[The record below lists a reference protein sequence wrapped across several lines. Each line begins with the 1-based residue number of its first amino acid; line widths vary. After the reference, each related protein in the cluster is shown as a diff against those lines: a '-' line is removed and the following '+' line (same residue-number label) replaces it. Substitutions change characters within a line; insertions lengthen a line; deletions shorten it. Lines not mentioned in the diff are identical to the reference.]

1 MYQPAHFIEPDAD
14 ALLAL
19 MKAHPL
25 ATLVRGGAELAA
37 DILPLAVDRVGDVW
51 RITGHVA
58 RANPLWREAD
68 GQPVLLLFQGP
79 QAYVSPNWY
88 PSKAQHGKAV
98 PTWNYTMAQAHGT
111 LRAIQDRDWLHA
123 LVTRLTERHEDGRAQ
138 PWHVSDA
145 PADFLDTMLQ
155 AIVGIEIEVTRVE
168 GKFKLS
174 QNRSADDRT
183 GVVLGL
189 EADASLA
196 LQPQADALAQAMQ
209 DVERRLRSGLS
220 GSPTPPSPVR

>member
-1 MYQPAHFIEPDAD
+1 MYQPAHFVEQDPE

-19 MKAHPL
+19 MTANPL
-25 ATLVRGGAELAA
+25 ATLIRGGAELAA
-37 DILPLAVDRVGDVW
+37 DILPLQVERAGTGW

-58 RANPLWREAD
+58 RANALWREAE

-88 PSKAQHGKAV
+88 PSKVPHGKAV
-98 PTWNYTMAQAHGT
+98 PTWNYAMVQVHGT
-111 LRAIQDRDWLHA
+111 LRAIQDPEWLRA
-123 LVTRLTERHEDGRAQ
+123 FVTRLTERHEGGRAA
-138 PWHVSDA
+138 PWHVADA
-145 PADFLDTMLQ
+145 PADFLDTMLK

-174 QNRSADDRT
+174 QNRSAEDRT

-189 EADASLA
+189 EADASTQR
-196 LQPQADALAQAMQ
+196 QPEADALAQAMQ
-209 DVERRLRSGLS
+209 AAEARRRAAA
-220 GSPTPPSPVR
+220 PK

>member
-1 MYQPAHFIEPDAD
+1 MYAPAHFAEPDAG

-19 MKAHPL
+19 MRAHPL

-37 DILPLAVDRVGDVW
+37 DILPLEVERDGERWRVA
-51 RITGHVA
+51 GHVA
-58 RANPLWREAD
+58 RANPLWREAN

-88 PSKAQHGKAV
+88 PSKSQHGKAV
-98 PTWNYTMAQAHGT
+98 PTWNYTMVQVHGT
-111 LRAIQDRDWLHA
+111 LRAIEDPQWLRA
-123 LVTRLTERHEDGRAQ
+123 FVTRLTERHEGGRTI

-145 PADFLDTMLQ
+145 PPDYLDAMLK

-174 QNRSADDRT
+174 QNRSAEDRT

-189 EADASLA
+189 EADATTDRQA
-196 LQPQADALAQAMQ
+196 EADALAQAMQ
-209 DVERRLRSGLS
+209 AVEQRRRDAA
-220 GSPTPPSPVR
+220 PK

>member
-1 MYQPAHFIEPDAD
+1 MYQPAHFDEQDAD
-14 ALLAL
+14 TLLAL

-25 ATLVRGGAELAA
+25 ATLVRGGAELGA
-37 DILPLAVDRVGDVW
+37 DILPLEVDRVGDGW
-51 RITGHVA
+51 RVTGHVA

-68 GQPVLLLFQGP
+68 GQPVLLVFQGP

-88 PSKAQHGKAV
+88 PSKFQHGKAV
-98 PTWNYTMAQAHGT
+98 PTWNYAMVQVHGT
-111 LRAIQDRDWLHA
+111 LRAIEDAEWLRA
-123 LVTRLTERHEDGRAQ
+123 FVTRLTERHEGGRAV

-145 PADFLDTMLQ
+145 PADYIDAMLK

-174 QNRSADDRT
+174 QNRSAEDRT

-189 EADASLA
+189 ESDASQDR
-196 LQPQADALAQAMQ
+196 QPEADALAQAMQ
-209 DVERRLRSGLS
+209 AVEQRRRDAG
-220 GSPTPPSPVR
+220 PK

>member
-1 MYQPAHFIEPDAD
+1 MYQPAHFVEQDAD
-14 ALLAL
+14 TLLAL

-25 ATLVRGGAELAA
+25 ATLVRGGAALAA
-37 DILPLAVDRVGDVW
+37 DILPLEVDRTESGW
-51 RITGHVA
+51 RVTGHVA

-88 PSKAQHGKAV
+88 PSKAVNGKSV
-98 PTWNYTMAQAHGT
+98 PTWNYTMVQVHGT
-111 LRAIQDRDWLHA
+111 LRAIQDATWLRA
-123 LVTRLTERHEDGRAQ
+123 LVTRLTERHEAGRAM

-145 PADFLDTMLQ
+145 PVDYVDAMLK
-155 AIVGIEIEVTRVE
+155 AIIGIEIEVTRVE

-174 QNRSADDRT
+174 QNRSAEDRT

-189 EADASLA
+189 EADASSQ
-196 LQPQADALAQAMQ
+196 LQPEADALAQAMQ
-209 DVERRLRSGLS
+209 MAERRKREAGGG
-220 GSPTPPSPVR
+220 GSAA

>member
-1 MYQPAHFIEPDAD
+1 MYQPAHFVEQDAD
-14 ALLAL
+14 TLLAL

-25 ATLVRGGAELAA
+25 ATLVRGGAELGA
-37 DILPLAVDRVGDVW
+37 DILPLEVDRVGDGW
-51 RITGHVA
+51 RVTGHVA

-68 GQPVLLLFQGP
+68 GQPVLLVFQGP

-88 PSKAQHGKAV
+88 PSKFQYGKAV
-98 PTWNYTMAQAHGT
+98 PTWNYAMVQVHGT
-111 LRAIQDRDWLHA
+111 LRAIEDAEWLRA
-123 LVTRLTERHEDGRAQ
+123 FVTRLTERHEGGRAV

-145 PADFLDTMLQ
+145 PADYIDAMLK

-174 QNRSADDRT
+174 QNRSAEDRT

-189 EADASLA
+189 ESDASQDR
-196 LQPQADALAQAMQ
+196 QPEADALAQAMQ
-209 DVERRLRSGLS
+209 AVEQRRRDAG
-220 GSPTPPSPVR
+220 PK

>member
-1 MYQPAHFIEPDAD
+1 MYQPAHFVEQDGD

-19 MKAHPL
+19 MKEAPL

-37 DILPLAVDRVGDVW
+37 DVLPLEVERVGDGW
-51 RITGHVA
+51 RVAGHVA

-68 GQPVLLLFQGP
+68 GQPVLALFQGP

-88 PSKAQHGKAV
+88 PSKFQHGKAV
-98 PTWNYTMAQAHGT
+98 PTWNYTMVQVHGT
-111 LRAIQDRDWLHA
+111 LRAIEDPAWLRA
-123 LVTRLTERHEDGRAQ
+123 FVTRLTQRHEGGRAV
-138 PWHVSDA
+138 PWHVGDA
-145 PADFLDTMLQ
+145 PPDYLDAMLK

-174 QNRSADDRT
+174 QNRPAEDRT

-189 EADASLA
+189 EADASMRR
-196 LQPQADALAQAMQ
+196 QPEADALAQAMQ
-209 DVERRLRSGLS
+209 AVEERRR
-220 GSPTPPSPVR
+220 TP

>member
-1 MYQPAHFIEPDAD
+1 MYKPAHFVEKDAD
-14 ALLAL
+14 TLLAL

-37 DILPLAVDRVGDVW
+37 DVLPLEVERHGDTWRV
-51 RITGHVA
+51 TGHVA
-58 RANPLWREAD
+58 RGNALWREAD
-68 GQPVLLLFQGP
+68 GQPVLLVFQGP

-98 PTWNYTMAQAHGT
+98 PTWNYAMVQVHGT
-111 LRAIQDRDWLHA
+111 LRAIDDPEWVRGF
-123 LVTRLTERHEDGRAQ
+123 VTRLTERHEAGRAV

-145 PADFLDTMLQ
+145 PTDYLDAALK

-174 QNRSADDRT
+174 QNRDAADRT

-189 EADASLA
+189 EADAA
-196 LQPQADALAQAMQ
+196 AQRQDEADATAQAMQ
-209 DVERRLRSGLS
+209 AVEARRRVSAA
-220 GSPTPPSPVR
+220 R